1 MALNS
6 ARKNAF
12 GDLLRSVSAMG
23 LPLGRRVHRMRQK
36 THSIAIANSENAS
49 GNNGLATRAWQ
60 AASNLQKTAASIKIF
75 SQ

>member
-23 LPLGRRVHRMRQK
+23 LPLGRRVHQMRQK
-36 THSIAIANSENAS
+36 TDSIATANSENAS
-49 GNNGLATRAWQ
+49 GNNGLATCA
-60 AASNLQKTAASIKIF
+60 
-75 SQ
+75 